1 MTRQPPRILAAGGF
15 ALVLAFGTSALSQ
28 PHAAAAEAPAAA
40 SLQGNDA
47 RSWIADPHMRR
58 FYDAARAAL
67 AGGPAKV
74 DLPTFEAASRKIFR
88 AFAAARGADPD
99 AMEDHLKLIPGQV
112 VQIAKEDPAV
122 LDSYDN
128 FVAAVFGPQ

>member
-1 MTRQPPRILAAGGF
+1 MARKIVHRLAAG
-15 ALVLAFGTSALSQ
+15 AVLAVLAFGSTVSAQ
-28 PHAAAAEAPAAA
+28 PHGTPEQAPAAA
-40 SLQGNDA
+40 NLQGNDA

-58 FYDAARAAL
+58 FYDTARAAL
-67 AGGPAKV
+67 AGGPAKI
-74 DLPTFEAASRKIFR
+74 DLPAFEAASRKIFR

-112 VQIAKEDPAV
+112 VQIAREDPTI

-128 FVAAVFGPQ
+128 FVAAIFGPQ